1 MLKRIMFRPKNLKYF
16 ANKIL
21 THFIALSLILSNCF
35 TSFALAKDIAPGIV
49 PDKNVSGNNVY
60 MDKSANDLPVVNINN
75 PNGAGVSHNHF
86 TDFNVGPK
94 GAIINNSATTD
105 VSIIGGTVTGN
116 ANLTR
121 AADTI
126 INEVTGTSRS
136 QIFGAQEILGKSADY
151 ILANPNGISINGGE
165 FINTQSATF
174 TTGKVQLNANG
185 QLEKLLIEKGD
196 VKISGKKIDLSNL
209 DYFDIIARS
218 IKLNTEIHA
227 KANKKLKNSKDTK
240 VNIVAGAGEYNVKS
254 KHLESK
260 RTNYN
265 APSFAIDTSKL
276 GGLYAGKIRLVS
288 SEAGVGVNLPDI
300 QSTTD
305 NIEITADGKIIHKG
319 ISSAKK
325 LEITSTNN
333 KIVATAGKKATAQ
346 GNVQYLA
353 RGGIELEDNSEIRS
367 ESYVHL
373 ESSDGTLENKG
384 NILSPGLRGIYRRKQ
399 CK

>member
-1 MLKRIMFRPKNLKYF
+1 MFKFRRLKHF
-16 ANKIL
+16 AIKVLVHFLAAIL
-21 THFIALSLILSNCF
+21 LTSNCF
-35 TSFALAKDIAPGIV
+35 TSYALALTVAPGIV

-60 MDKSANDLPVVNINN
+60 MDKSANNLPVVNINN

-94 GAIINNSATTD
+94 GAIINNSATTA
-105 VSIIGGTVTGN
+105 VSTIGGTVAGN

-121 AADTI
+121 SANTI

-136 QIFGAQEILGKSADY
+136 QILGAQEILGKSADY

-196 VKISGKKIDLSNL
+196 VAINGVKLDLSNL

-218 IKLNTEIHA
+218 IKLNTKIYA
-227 KANKKLKNSKDTK
+227 KTNEKLKDSKDTK
-240 VNIVAGAGEYNVKS
+240 LSIIAGAGEYNVKS
-254 KHLESK
+254 KQLKPKS
-260 RTNYN
+260 TNYDV
-265 APSFAIDTSKL
+265 PSFAIDTSKL

-300 QSTTD
+300 ESTAD
-305 NIEITADGKIIHKG
+305 NVEITADGKIIHKG

-325 LEITSTNN
+325 
-333 KIVATAGKKATAQ
+333 K
-346 GNVQYLA
+346 
-353 RGGIELEDNSEIRS
+353 
-367 ESYVHL
+367 
-373 ESSDGTLENKG
+373 
-384 NILSPGLRGIYRRKQ
+384 
-399 CK
+399 